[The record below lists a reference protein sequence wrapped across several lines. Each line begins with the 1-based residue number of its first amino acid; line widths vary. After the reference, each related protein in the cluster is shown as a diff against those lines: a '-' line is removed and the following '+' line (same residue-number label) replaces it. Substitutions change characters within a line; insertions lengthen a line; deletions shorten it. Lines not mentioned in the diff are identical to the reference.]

1 MLPSLEGGSSVLLFL
16 PLHYKSKLIAEY
28 PTRYAQKM
36 LEYQYIGL
44 RYLRIGRNGLCLGV
58 EKTQSHDLQG
68 ACKTRSPIRQMD
80 DFLN

>member
-1 MLPSLEGGSSVLLFL
+1 
-16 PLHYKSKLIAEY
+16 
-28 PTRYAQKM
+28 M